1 MGVGSWFKMFKIYI
15 FFGGEGF
22 GVRDIFGSRVKRY
35 IFFWGG
41 GFGVGDISIFFFLG
55 GGEREGG
62 RKFQRGS
69 SFLGAR
75 VI

>member
-15 FFGGEGF
+15 FFWGEGF

-41 GFGVGDISIFFFLG
+41 GFGVGDISIFFFFG
-55 GGEREGG
+55 GGGKR
-62 RKFQRGS
+62 RGKEVS
-69 SFLGAR
+69 KGK
-75 VI
+75 